1 MSRATLKIIKLE
13 DSNYMMLKL
22 TVKVQHSNAID
33 LLTKQRIKNHM
44 IISID
49 AERAFDK
56 IQHPFMIKRNSSESR
71 HRENITQHNKA
82 HI

>member
-1 MSRATLKIIKLE
+1 MSKATLKRIKLE

-22 TVKVQHSNAID
+22 TIKVQHSNAID

-49 AERAFDK
+49 AERAFDE
-56 IQHPFMIKRNSSESR
+56 IQHPFMIKRNSSESG

>member
-1 MSRATLKIIKLE
+1 
-13 DSNYMMLKL
+13 MMLKL